1 MPLQNTNKNIVVTK
15 ECGTIKSKGK
25 NMKYL
30 KKSLEGKIPYYSKEI
45 TDGIILNANESAF
58 ETPREIVELTKK
70 ELDKLDLRR
79 YPDTDNTLIRES
91 IAKAYKLNIEN
102 VTIGVGSDQ
111 LLDCIFKSMIDDEYI
126 VSCNP
131 TFSMYK
137 EYASF
142 TNCKFIDVDFKDDV
156 NFEFDTDKIIDNIK
170 KYNPK
175 LVIICSP
182 NNPTGSAIKRND
194 LELIIKETNGVV
206 LLDEAYAEFYETN
219 YDFVNKYDNLVVLKT
234 FSKAYALA
242 GIRLGYALA
251 NKDLIDTINVVKP
264 PYNMSRISSIIAS
277 IAIEHKDLYEENIKK
292 IINLRDVLFED
303 LNKLGLNPVKS
314 YSNFIFIKLN
324 DKIYNH
330 LLQNKIYIR
339 RLKYKNEYW
348 HRITVGRE
356 QENEVLI
363 NCIKQ
368 AL

>member
-1 MPLQNTNKNIVVTK
+1 
-15 ECGTIKSKGK
+15 
-25 NMKYL
+25 MKYL
-30 KKSLEGKIPYYSKEI
+30 KKALEGKIPYYSKEI

-58 ETPREIVELTKK
+58 DTPREIIELTKK
-70 ELDKLDLRR
+70 EIDKLDLRR
-79 YPDTDNTLIRES
+79 YPDTDNTQIRENL
-91 IAKAYKLNIEN
+91 AKAYKLDTSNI
-102 VTIGVGSDQ
+102 TIGVGSDQ
-111 LLDCIFKSMIDDEYI
+111 LLDCIFKSMIEDEYI

-142 TNCKFIDVDFKDDV
+142 TNGKFIDVDFKDDV
-156 NFEFDTDKIIDNIK
+156 NFEFDVDRIIDNIK
-170 KYNPK
+170 KYNSK

-182 NNPTGSAIKRND
+182 NNPTGSAINRND
-194 LELIIKETNGVV
+194 LELIIKETKGVV

-219 YDFVNKYDNLVVLKT
+219 YDLINKYDNLIVLKT

-264 PYNMSRISSIIAS
+264 PYNMSRLSSIIAS
-277 IAIEHKDLYEENIKK
+277 IAIEHKDLYTENIKK
-292 IINLRDVLFED
+292 IISLRDVLYNNLKE
-303 LNKLGLNPVKS
+303 LGLNPVKS

-324 DKIYNH
+324 DRIYNH

-348 HRITVGRE
+348 HRITVGTE
-356 QENEVLI
+356 QENEALI
-363 NCIKQ
+363 KCIKQ
-368 AL
+368 V